1 MPSFSAQLQEHA
13 LDLTWSLW
21 AELGVS
27 GWRRRHTSHSI
38 DPEPLILFTAML
50 GSLDPRLRD
59 EATDW
64 CIAYGRYVSAA
75 RLKNFLAA
83 ESVEVQAA
91 FGALAATVN
100 EHSALRWPGATEPRP
115 YRPTA
120 RSEIPDFHRPSL
132 LSLRLRAL
140 FGVGARA
147 EILRAFLAS
156 PSENLSAADLAV
168 DVGYT
173 KRNVAEALDALRM
186 GGLLEVAPHRNQ
198 LRYALAQQKE
208 LEAVSGPLPN
218 SFPRWRSIFRILQRL
233 LDTAGRAE
241 KLTRRVQNVEADR
254 TLRELEKDLR
264 LVSLRPPISPTA
276 EEAWAA
282 FKTWALEV
290 SEQWASGGPK
300 AGSRRRSRAALSVGE
315 PPR

>member
-1 MPSFSAQLQEHA
+1 MPSFSAQLQEHT

-27 GWRRRHTSHSI
+27 GWRRRHTSYSI
-38 DPEPLILFTAML
+38 DPEPLILFTAIL
-50 GSLDPRLRD
+50 GDLDPRLRD

-75 RLKNFLAA
+75 RLKNHLAA
-83 ESVEVQAA
+83 EPSEVQTA

-100 EHSALRWPGATEPRP
+100 EHSALRWPGATKARP
-115 YRPTA
+115 YRPTG
-120 RSEIPDFHRPSL
+120 RSEIADFRRPSL

-140 FGVGARA
+140 FGLGARA
-147 EILRAFLAS
+147 EILRAFLAD
-156 PSENLSAADLAV
+156 PSGKLSAADLAI

-186 GGLLEVAPHRNQ
+186 AGLLEVAPHRNQ
-198 LRYALAQQKE
+198 LRYALAQPNE
-208 LEAVSGPLPN
+208 LATLAGPLPT
-218 SFPRWRSIFRILQRL
+218 SFPRWRPIFRILERL
-233 LDTAGRAE
+233 LDTARSAE

-254 TLRELEKDLR
+254 TLRELETDLR
-264 LVSLRPPISPTA
+264 LASLRPPILPTS

-282 FKTWALEV
+282 FEKWALQV

-300 AGSRRRSRAALSVGE
+300 ARARKNRAVAFSGGL
-315 PPR
+315 R

>member
-1 MPSFSAQLQEHA
+1 MPSFSARLQENTLELA
-13 LDLTWSLW
+13 WSLW

-38 DPEPLILFTAML
+38 DPEPLILLTARL
-50 GSLDPRLRD
+50 GDLDPRLRD

-64 CIAYGRYVSAA
+64 CVAYGRYVSAA

-83 ESVEVQAA
+83 ESVQVQAA
-91 FGALAATVN
+91 FGGLAATVN
-100 EHSALRWPGATEPRP
+100 GHSALRWPGATKARP
-115 YRPTA
+115 YRPTG
-120 RSEIPDFHRPSL
+120 RSEISDFRRPSL

-147 EILRAFLAS
+147 EILRAFLAD
-156 PSENLSAADLAV
+156 PSGRLSAADLAV
-168 DVGYT
+168 DAGYT

-186 GGLLEVAPHRNQ
+186 AGLLEVAPHRNQ
-198 LRYALAQQKE
+198 LLYALAQPKE
-208 LEAVSGPLPN
+208 LATLAGPLPN
-218 SFPRWRSIFRILQRL
+218 SFPRWRPIFRILHRL
-233 LDTAGRAE
+233 LDTARSAE

-254 TLRELEKDLR
+254 TLRELEADLGPAGVPR
-264 LVSLRPPISPTA
+264 QTSLAA

-282 FKTWALEV
+282 FEMWALEL
-290 SEQWASGGPK
+290 SEQWASGGPR
-300 AGSRRRSRAALSVGE
+300 AMSRRRSRAAVTVGG

>member
-50 GSLDPRLRD
+50 GDLDPRLRD

-64 CIAYGRYVSAA
+64 CIAYGRFVSAT

-100 EHSALRWPGATEPRP
+100 EHSTLRWPGATK
-115 YRPTA
+115 A
-120 RSEIPDFHRPSL
+120 RRYQPSGRSDISDFRRPSL

-147 EILRAFLAS
+147 EILRVFLAD
-156 PSENLSAADLAV
+156 PTENLSAADLAV

-173 KRNVAEALDALRM
+173 KRNVAEALDALRI

-208 LEAVSGPLPN
+208 LEAVSGPLPD

-233 LDTAGRAE
+233 LDTAARAE
-241 KLTRRVQNVEADR
+241 MLTRRVQDVEADR
-254 TLRELEKDLR
+254 TLRELETDVR
-264 LVSLRPPISPTA
+264 LASVRPPIAPSA
-276 EEAWAA
+276 EEAWAG
-282 FKTWALEV
+282 FKRWALEV
-290 SEQWASGGPK
+290 SEQWASGEPK
-300 AGSRRRSRAALSVGE
+300 AASRRRSRAALSVGG
-315 PPR
+315 PPH